1 MAHNPHYSS
10 GSGGMAYTP
19 GHSPPGSA
27 SSPNSTSS
35 GSASRC
41 VTGAPHV
48 PIAMSVSDV
57 VCMRG
62 RTPVVVAE
70 SQRYNAYLDHEKP
83 HPPIGIEYSI
93 RDDLREVNE
102 DIDKVLE
109 RYTRLSV
116 SSKPYWEVQEVLDQ
130 LANLPPTHLN
140 TNDARAVF
148 AQRADPQ
155 GAQYWQE
162 GPSSNLVLRGM
173 INERA
178 HVPDILLS
186 GVVGPREANELF
198 ERFMQYWN
206 HGLGLL
212 DPAIHSPRTLL
223 QRCPLLFTIVLTIA
237 SRDYTTRPNLYP
249 QLLQQA
255 KLSASAAL
263 VDGLKDADTVQ
274 ALLLVAA
281 YPPPVQRFT
290 DDRTSLFVGM
300 ALRMATD
307 LNLHLAS
314 RQAPVN
320 RTEALELANHIR
332 TWRAC
337 LLLDS
342 WSSVKHGRLPSLR
355 PSSGQ
360 IRGTD
365 AQSIQSELEYKIFKA
380 VNEFMQFAKSS
391 NGALDYM
398 ELTMGFNNTIQT
410 LRDEVHHFTRR
421 AEDRDQQSGMLRKG
435 ILRQTI
441 EYARMVVYSFG
452 FTRSLQQGDYWGG
465 DFTMMCLEAASA
477 SVNGFLERLAPLPLF
492 KCSPDAWF
500 EYAAFSAAF
509 LLKLL
514 RPQFQNIIH
523 TSERGRVAE
532 LVKRLVDWYRSPH
545 VALPIENHL
554 PRVLADFLERAASH
568 IPEYTAAAGSRGL
581 SRTTRQTPSPPS
593 SATYSGGF
601 NLSPGE
607 SLATAMCGTIP
618 EWWEYL
624 DRELPGHL

>member
-1 MAHNPHYSS
+1 MAYNPHYSS

-19 GHSPPGSA
+19 GHSPPGQHLLPTA
-27 SSPNSTSS
+27 LPVVLHP
-35 GSASRC
+35 A
-41 VTGAPHV
+41 HV
-48 PIAMSVSDV
+48 PIAMSASDV

-70 SQRYNAYLDHEKP
+70 RIDVSTELITVGHDALNPLRSSED
-83 HPPIGIEYSI
+83 SI

-140 TNDARAVF
+140 TNDARAVLLSV
-148 AQRADPQ
+148 PTT
-155 GAQYWQE
+155 GCT
-162 GPSSNLVLRGM
+162 VLAG
-173 INERA
+173 
-178 HVPDILLS
+178 S

-223 QRCPLLFTIVLTIA
+223 QRCPLLFTIGVLDNCIP
-237 SRDYTTRPNLYP
+237 RLYNSPQPVP

-263 VDGLKDADTVQ
+263 VDGLKDADT
-274 ALLLVAA
+274 
-281 YPPPVQRFT
+281 RFT

-342 WSSVKHGRLPSLR
+342 WSSVKHGRLPHFAPR
-355 PSSGQ
+355 VGKFVA
-360 IRGTD
+360 RMHK
-365 AQSIQSELEYKIFKA
+365 AFK
-380 VNEFMQFAKSS
+380 
-391 NGALDYM
+391 ALDYM

-568 IPEYTAAAGSRGL
+568 IPEYTAAAGLVDCLGRL
-581 SRTTRQTPSPPS
+581 VKPDF
-593 SATYSGGF
+593 ATYSGGF

>member
-1 MAHNPHYSS
+1 MLLVAHLQPQ
-10 GSGGMAYTP
+10 
-19 GHSPPGSA
+19 PPLLTA
-27 SSPNSTSS
+27 HPV
-35 GSASRC
+35 ALH
-41 VTGAPHV
+41 PMHV
-48 PIAMSVSDV
+48 LTAMSANGAA
-57 VCMRG
+57 CMRDQIH
-62 RTPVVVAE
+62 PVDGVAE
-70 SQRYNAYLDHEKP
+70 PGVNVFLANELRGPALRTKDYLQEM
-83 HPPIGIEYSI
+83 
-93 RDDLREVNE
+93 NE
-102 DIDKVLE
+102 EIDRVLE
-109 RYTRLSV
+109 HYTRLSV
-116 SSKPYWEVQEVLDQ
+116 SRRPYWEVQEVLDQ
-130 LANLPPTHLN
+130 LANLPPTHFS
-140 TNDARAVF
+140 TDDARAVF
-148 AQRADPQ
+148 VRQADPQ
-155 GAQYWQE
+155 GEHYWQE
-162 GPSSNLVLRGM
+162 GPSSNLVLRGL

-198 ERFMQYWN
+198 ERHVFAFMHYWN

-237 SRDYTTRPNLYP
+237 SRDYPVRPNLYP
-249 QLLQQA
+249 RLLQQA

-307 LNLHLAS
+307 LNLHRAY
-314 RQAPVN
+314 RKAPSS
-320 RTEALELANHIR
+320 RTEALELANHAR

-342 WSSVKHGRLPSLR
+342 WSAVKHGRLPTLR
-355 PSSGQ
+355 PSSGAPHATDV
-360 IRGTD
+360 RG
-365 AQSIQSELEYKIFKA
+365 IQSEFEYRIFKA
-380 VNEFMQFAKSS
+380 VNQVMQFAKSS
-391 NGALDYM
+391 NEALNYM
-398 ELTMGFNNTIQT
+398 ELTVGFNNDIQA
-410 LRDEVHHFTRR
+410 LRDEIHHVLHRV
-421 AEDRDQQSGMLRKG
+421 EDRDQPSGMLRRA

-452 FTRSLQQGDYWGG
+452 FTKSLQQGNHWGG
-465 DFTMMCLEAASA
+465 DYTLMCLEAASA
-477 SVNGFLERLAPLPLF
+477 SVIGLLERLAPLPLYR
-492 KCSPDAWF
+492 CSPDAWF

-514 RPQFQNIIH
+514 RPQFQNVI
-523 TSERGRVAE
+523 RGSQRVRIAD
-532 LVKRLVDWYRSPH
+532 LVKRLVDTYRSP
-545 VALPIENHL
+545 AITLQIENHL

-568 IPEYTAAAGSRGL
+568 LPEYTSSAGSRGL
-581 SRTTRQTPSPPS
+581 SRSARHNPSPPS
-593 SATYSGGF
+593 HGMPGGGF

-607 SLATAMCGTIP
+607 SLATSICGSIP

-624 DRELPGHL
+624 DRELPGDL

>member
-1 MAHNPHYSS
+1 SEDAIK
-10 GSGGMAYTP
+10 A
-19 GHSPPGSA
+19 
-27 SSPNSTSS
+27 
-35 GSASRC
+35 
-41 VTGAPHV
+41 
-48 PIAMSVSDV
+48 
-57 VCMRG
+57 
-62 RTPVVVAE
+62 
-70 SQRYNAYLDHEKP
+70 
-83 HPPIGIEYSI
+83 
-93 RDDLREVNE
+93 DLQEVNE
-102 DIDKVLE
+102 EIDRVLKD
-109 RYTRLSV
+109 YTRLSV
-116 SSKPYWEVQEVLDQ
+116 SRKPYWEVQEVLDQ
-130 LANLPPTHLN
+130 LANLPPTHFD

-155 GAQYWQE
+155 GEQYWQE
-162 GPSSNLVLRGM
+162 GPSSNLVLRGL

-237 SRDYTTRPNLYP
+237 SRDYPARPNLYP
-249 QLLQQA
+249 RLFQQA

-307 LNLHLAS
+307 LNLHRAS
-314 RQAPVN
+314 RKAPSS
-320 RTEALELANHIR
+320 RTEALELANHTR

-337 LLLDS
+337 LLLDG
-342 WSSVKHGRLPSLR
+342 WSAVKHGRFPTLR
-355 PSSGQ
+355 ASSSTP
-360 IRGTD
+360 RATD
-365 AQSIQSELEYKIFKA
+365 VREIQCEFEYRIFKA

-391 NGALDYM
+391 NGGLNYM
-398 ELTMGFNNTIQT
+398 ELTTSFNSQIQA
-410 LRDEVHHFTRR
+410 LREEIHHVFHRV
-421 AEDRDQQSGMLRKG
+421 EDRDQQSGMLRKA

-452 FTRSLQQGDYWGG
+452 FTKSLQQGNHWGG
-465 DFTMMCLEAASA
+465 DYTLMCLEAASA
-477 SVNGFLERLAPLPLF
+477 SVIGLLERLAPLPLF
-492 KCSPDAWF
+492 RCSPDAWF

-514 RPQFQNIIH
+514 RPQFQNAIRG
-523 TSERGRVAE
+523 SERVRIAG
-532 LVKRLVDWYRSPH
+532 LVKGLVDTYRSPA
-545 VALPIENHL
+545 VALQIENHL
-554 PRVLADFLERAASH
+554 PRVLADFLERAAAH
-568 IPEYTAAAGSRGL
+568 VPEYAGISRSHPL
-581 SRTTRQTPSPPS
+581 SRSPRNNPSPPHGMPG
-593 SATYSGGF
+593 SAF

-607 SLATAMCGTIP
+607 SLATAICGSIP

-624 DRELPGHL
+624 DRELPGHLYT